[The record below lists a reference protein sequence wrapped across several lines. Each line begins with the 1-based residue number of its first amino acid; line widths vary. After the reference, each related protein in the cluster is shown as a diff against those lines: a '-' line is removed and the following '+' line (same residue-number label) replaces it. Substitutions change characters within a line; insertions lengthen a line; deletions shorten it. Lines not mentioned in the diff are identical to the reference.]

1 MKTEGCLSAFCHL
14 MQVKF
19 TNQPAGK
26 LKYMTKA
33 SPPPRHS
40 PNSPPEQPP
49 TERHRLN
56 LPGVL
61 PIDGKQPLFWLYL
74 GLKDI
79 CHSPWLSLAHG
90 LVVAIGGGL
99 ITWLAYDRFWLLAS
113 AVSGFLVVA
122 PVLATSLYAMS
133 RAIERNEAV
142 NLQLLFK
149 TWTQWQTLQNNEP
162 VSYWCL
168 VRFGLLLALTGT
180 GWVMT
185 SSSLITLLAPMPIHT
200 PMDFIRHVVLNP
212 DSYLF
217 ELWLMLGGLMAA
229 PVFASS
235 VVAMPLLLDR
245 QLNTLQAVLTSW
257 KVVLTHPMPMV
268 LWAFLIMALSMMGIL
283 SLFIGL
289 IVIVPVLGHASWHA
303 YRDLVDTHYIPER
316 MPHQEAV

>member
-1 MKTEGCLSAFCHL
+1 

-19 TNQPAGK
+19 TVGLAGK
-26 LKYMTKA
+26 LAGMTHA
-33 SPPPRHS
+33 SPPPDHT
-40 PNSPPEQPP
+40 PKPAPDEPQPKSD
-49 TERHRLN
+49 RLN

-61 PIDGKQPLFWLYL
+61 PIDGKQPLYWLFL

-79 CHSPWLSLAHG
+79 GHSPWLSLAHG
-90 LVVAIGGGL
+90 LVMAIGGGL
-99 ITWLAYDRFWLLAS
+99 ITWLAHDRFWLLAS

-133 RAIERNEAV
+133 RAIERKEAV
-142 NLQLLFK
+142 NLRLLFK

-168 VRFGLLLALTGT
+168 VRFGLLLALAGT
-180 GWVMT
+180 GWVLT
-185 SSSLITLLAPMPIHT
+185 SSALITLLAPMPIHT
-200 PMDFIRHVVLNP
+200 PMDFIRHVVLNT

-257 KVVLTHPMPMV
+257 KVVMTHPMPMV
-268 LWAFLIMALSMMGIL
+268 LWAFLIMGLSLMGIL

-289 IVIVPVLGHASWHA
+289 IVVVPLLGHASWHA
-303 YRDLVDTHYIPER
+303 YRRLVDTRGVPER
-316 MPHQEAV
+316 MPRQEVV

>member
-1 MKTEGCLSAFCHL
+1 
-14 MQVKF
+14 
-19 TNQPAGK
+19 
-26 LKYMTKA
+26 
-33 SPPPRHS
+33 
-40 PNSPPEQPP
+40 
-49 TERHRLN
+49 LN

-61 PIDGKQPLFWLYL
+61 PIDGKQPLYWLYL

-90 LVVAIGGGL
+90 LAMAMGGGL
-99 ITWLAYDRFWLLAS
+99 ITWLAHDRFWLLAS

-133 RAIERNEAV
+133 RAIERNETV
-142 NLQLLFK
+142 NLRLLFK
-149 TWTQWQTLQNNEP
+149 TWTQWQTLQNNES

-168 VRFGLLLALTGT
+168 VRFGLLLALAGT
-180 GWVMT
+180 GWVLT
-185 SSSLITLLAPMPIHT
+185 SSALITLLAPVPIHT

-212 DSYLF
+212 DSHLF

-268 LWAFLIMALSMMGIL
+268 LWAFLIMGLSLLGLL

-289 IVIVPVLGHASWHA
+289 IVIVPMLGHASWHA
-303 YRDLVDTHYIPER
+303 YRDLVDTRDVPER
-316 MPHQEAV
+316 MPRKEAV

>member
-1 MKTEGCLSAFCHL
+1 MH
-14 MQVKF
+14 VKF
-19 TNQPAGK
+19 LKSWVDK
-26 LKYMTKA
+26 LACMTQA
-33 SPPPRHS
+33 PPPPSDSS
-40 PNSPPEQPP
+40 PNPSPELPQA
-49 TERHRLN
+49 ERRRLN
-56 LPGVL
+56 LPNVL
-61 PIDGKQPLFWLYL
+61 PIKSHQPLYWLYL
-74 GLKDI
+74 GLKDM
-79 CHSPWLSLAHG
+79 CHSPWLSMAHG
-90 LVVAIGGGL
+90 LVMAICGGM
-99 ITWLAYDRFWLLAS
+99 ITWVAHDRFWLLAS

-142 NLQLLFK
+142 NRRLLFK

-168 VRFGLLLALTGT
+168 VRFGLLLGLAGT
-180 GWVMT
+180 GWVLT
-185 SSSLITLLAPMPIHT
+185 SSALITLLAPVPIHT

-212 DSYLF
+212 EGYLF

-257 KVVLTHPMPMV
+257 KVVMTHPMPMV
-268 LWAFLIMALSMMGIL
+268 LWAFLIMGLSMVGIL

-289 IVIVPVLGHASWHA
+289 ILIIPLLGHASWHA
-303 YRDLVDTHYIPER
+303 YRDLVDTQDVPER
-316 MPHQEAV
+316 MPRQELV

>member
-1 MKTEGCLSAFCHL
+1 

-19 TNQPAGK
+19 SKRVMGK
-26 LKYMTKA
+26 LSGMTQA
-33 SPPPRHS
+33 SPPPQPS
-40 PNSPPEQPP
+40 PNQPP
-49 TERHRLN
+49 DQPQGRPVRLN

-90 LVVAIGGGL
+90 LVIAICGGL
-99 ITWLAYDRFWLLAS
+99 ITWLAHDRFWLLAS

-133 RAIERNEAV
+133 RAIERNETV
-142 NLQLLFK
+142 NLRLLFK

-168 VRFGLLLALTGT
+168 VRFGLLLGLAGT
-180 GWVMT
+180 GWVLT
-185 SSSLITLLAPMPIHT
+185 SSALITLLAPMSIQT

-245 QLNTLQAVLTSW
+245 QMSTLQAVLTSW
-257 KVVLTHPMPMV
+257 KVVLTHPMPMA
-268 LWAFLIMALSMMGIL
+268 LWAFLIMGLSMMGIL

-289 IVIVPVLGHASWHA
+289 VVIVPMLGHASWHA
-303 YRDLVDTHYIPER
+303 YRDLVDTRDVPER
-316 MPHQEAV
+316 MPRQEAV

>member
-1 MKTEGCLSAFCHL
+1 

-19 TNQPAGK
+19 TTHPVDK
-26 LKYMTKA
+26 LDGMTQA
-33 SPPPRHS
+33 SLPPHRS
-40 PNSPPEQPP
+40 PNPRPEQPP
-49 TERHRLN
+49 TERGPLN

-61 PIDGKQPLFWLYL
+61 PINGRQPLYWLYL
-74 GLKDI
+74 GLRDL

-90 LVVAIGGGL
+90 LVMAMGGGL
-99 ITWLAYDRFWLLAS
+99 ITWLAHDRFWLLAS

-142 NLQLLFK
+142 NPRLLFR

-168 VRFGLLLALTGT
+168 VRFGLLLGLAGT

-185 SSSLITLLAPMPIHT
+185 SSALITLLAPVPIHS

-212 DSYLF
+212 HSYLF

-235 VVAMPLLLDR
+235 VVAIPLLLDR
-245 QLNTLQAVLTSW
+245 QLNTMQAVLTSW

-268 LWAFLIMALSMMGIL
+268 LWAFLIMALSMVGIL

-289 IVIVPVLGHASWHA
+289 IVIVPMLGHASWHA
-303 YRDLVDTHYIPER
+303 YRDLVDTRDVPER
-316 MPHQEAV
+316 MPALEAM

>member
-1 MKTEGCLSAFCHL
+1 

-19 TNQPAGK
+19 SNPVVGK
-26 LKYMTKA
+26 LSGMTQA
-33 SPPPRHS
+33 SPPPQPS
-40 PNSPPEQPP
+40 PNQPP
-49 TERHRLN
+49 DQPQGRRVRLN

-90 LVVAIGGGL
+90 LVIAICGGL
-99 ITWLAYDRFWLLAS
+99 ITWLAHDRFWLLAS

-133 RAIERNEAV
+133 RAIERNETV
-142 NLQLLFK
+142 NLRLLFK

-168 VRFGLLLALTGT
+168 VRFGLLLGLAGT
-180 GWVMT
+180 GWVLT
-185 SSSLITLLAPMPIHT
+185 SSALITLLAPMPIHT
-200 PMDFIRHVVLNP
+200 PMDFIRHVVLNS

-245 QLNTLQAVLTSW
+245 QMSTLQAVLTSW
-257 KVVLTHPMPMV
+257 KVVLTHPIPMA
-268 LWAFLIMALSMMGIL
+268 LWAFLIMGLSMMGIL

-289 IVIVPVLGHASWHA
+289 VVIVPMLGHASWHA
-303 YRDLVDTHYIPER
+303 YRDLVDTRDVPER
-316 MPHQEAV
+316 MPRQEAV

>member
-1 MKTEGCLSAFCHL
+1 MS
-14 MQVKF
+14 Q
-19 TNQPAGK
+19 
-26 LKYMTKA
+26 A
-33 SPPPRHS
+33 SPPS
-40 PNSPPEQPP
+40 EPPATPG
-49 TERHRLN
+49 RLN

-61 PIDGKQPLFWLYL
+61 HIDGKQPLIWLYR

-79 CHSPWLSLAHG
+79 GHSPWLSMAHG
-90 LVVAIGGGL
+90 LVIAMGGGL
-99 ITWLAYDRFWLLAS
+99 ITWLAHDRFWLLAS

-142 NLQLLFK
+142 NLRLLFK
-149 TWTQWQTLQNNEP
+149 TWTQWQTLHNNGA

-168 VRFGLLLALTGT
+168 VRFGLLLALAGT
-180 GWVMT
+180 GWVLT
-185 SSSLITLLAPMPIHT
+185 SSALITLLAPVPIQT

-212 DSYLF
+212 NSYLF
-217 ELWLMLGGLMAA
+217 ELWLMVGGLMAA

-245 QLNTLQAVLTSW
+245 QLSTLQAVLTSW

-268 LWAFLIMALSMMGIL
+268 LWAFLIMGLSMMGIL

-289 IVIVPVLGHASWHA
+289 IVIVPMLGHSSWHA
-303 YRDLVDTHYIPER
+303 YRDLVDTRDVAER
-316 MPHQEAV
+316 MPAQKAV

>member
-1 MKTEGCLSAFCHL
+1 

-19 TNQPAGK
+19 SNPVVGK
-26 LKYMTKA
+26 LSGMTQA
-33 SPPPRHS
+33 SPPPQPS
-40 PNSPPEQPP
+40 PNQPP
-49 TERHRLN
+49 DQPQSRRVRLN

-90 LVVAIGGGL
+90 LVIAICGGL

-133 RAIERNEAV
+133 RAIERNETV
-142 NLQLLFK
+142 NLRLLFK

-168 VRFGLLLALTGT
+168 VRFGLLLGLAGT
-180 GWVMT
+180 GWVLT
-185 SSSLITLLAPMPIHT
+185 SSALITLLAPMSIQT
-200 PMDFIRHVVLNP
+200 PMDFVRHVVLNP

-245 QLNTLQAVLTSW
+245 RMNTLQAVLTSW
-257 KVVLTHPMPMV
+257 KVVLTHPIPMA
-268 LWAFLIMALSMMGIL
+268 LWAFLIMGLSMMGIL

-289 IVIVPVLGHASWHA
+289 VVIVPMLGHASWHA
-303 YRDLVDTHYIPER
+303 YRDLVDTRDVPER
-316 MPHQEAV
+316 MPRQEAV

>member
-1 MKTEGCLSAFCHL
+1 

-19 TNQPAGK
+19 SNPVVGK
-26 LKYMTKA
+26 LSGMTQA
-33 SPPPRHS
+33 SPPPQPS
-40 PNSPPEQPP
+40 PNQPP
-49 TERHRLN
+49 DQPQGRRVRLN

-90 LVVAIGGGL
+90 LVIAICGGL
-99 ITWLAYDRFWLLAS
+99 ITWLAHDRFWLLAS

-133 RAIERNEAV
+133 RAIERNETV
-142 NLQLLFK
+142 NLRLLFK

-168 VRFGLLLALTGT
+168 VRFGLLLGLAGT
-180 GWVMT
+180 GWVLT
-185 SSSLITLLAPMPIHT
+185 SSALITLLAPMPIHT
-200 PMDFIRHVVLNP
+200 PMDFIRHVVLNS

-245 QLNTLQAVLTSW
+245 QMSTLQAVLTSW
-257 KVVLTHPMPMV
+257 KVVLTHPTPMA
-268 LWAFLIMALSMMGIL
+268 LWAFLIMGLSMMGIL

-289 IVIVPVLGHASWHA
+289 VVIVPMLGHASWHA
-303 YRDLVDTHYIPER
+303 YRDLVDTRDVPER
-316 MPHQEAV
+316 MPRQEAV

>member
-1 MKTEGCLSAFCHL
+1 MSQE
-14 MQVKF
+14 
-19 TNQPAGK
+19 
-26 LKYMTKA
+26 
-33 SPPPRHS
+33 SPPS
-40 PNSPPEQPP
+40 EPPATPG
-49 TERHRLN
+49 RLN

-61 PIDGKQPLFWLYL
+61 PIDSKQPLVWLFR

-79 CHSPWLSLAHG
+79 GHSPWLSLAHG
-90 LVVAIGGGL
+90 LVIAMGGGL
-99 ITWLAYDRFWLLAS
+99 ITGLAHDRFWLLAS

-142 NLQLLFK
+142 NLRLLFN

-168 VRFGLLLALTGT
+168 VRFGLLLALAGT
-180 GWVMT
+180 GWVLT
-185 SSSLITLLAPMPIHT
+185 SSALITLLAPVAIHT

-245 QLNTLQAVLTSW
+245 QVNTLQAVLTSW

-268 LWAFLIMALSMMGIL
+268 LWAFLIMGLSMLGVL
-283 SLFIGL
+283 SLFLGL
-289 IVIVPVLGHASWHA
+289 IVIVPILGHASWHA
-303 YRDLVDTHYIPER
+303 YRDLVDTQHVPER
-316 MPHQEAV
+316 MPRQKLV

>member
-1 MKTEGCLSAFCHL
+1 

-19 TNQPAGK
+19 SNPVVGK
-26 LKYMTKA
+26 LSGMTQA
-33 SPPPRHS
+33 SPPPQPS
-40 PNSPPEQPP
+40 PNQPP
-49 TERHRLN
+49 DQPQGRRVRLN

-90 LVVAIGGGL
+90 LVIAICGGL
-99 ITWLAYDRFWLLAS
+99 ITWLAHDRFWLLAS

-133 RAIERNEAV
+133 RAIERNETV
-142 NLQLLFK
+142 NLRLLFK

-168 VRFGLLLALTGT
+168 VRFGLLLGLAGT
-180 GWVMT
+180 GWVLT
-185 SSSLITLLAPMPIHT
+185 SSALITLMAPMPIHT
-200 PMDFIRHVVLNP
+200 PMDFIRHVVLNS

-245 QLNTLQAVLTSW
+245 RMNTLQAVLTSW
-257 KVVLTHPMPMV
+257 KVVLTHPIPMA
-268 LWAFLIMALSMMGIL
+268 LWAFLIMGLSMMGIL

-289 IVIVPVLGHASWHA
+289 VVIVPMLGHASWHA
-303 YRDLVDTHYIPER
+303 YRDLVDTRDVPER
-316 MPHQEAV
+316 MPRQEAV

>member
-1 MKTEGCLSAFCHL
+1 
-14 MQVKF
+14 
-19 TNQPAGK
+19 
-26 LKYMTKA
+26 MTQA
-33 SPPPRHS
+33 SPPPHQTPS
-40 PNSPPEQPP
+40 PLPEQ
-49 TERHRLN
+49 TQTKRARLS

-61 PIDGKQPLFWLYL
+61 SIDVKQPLYWLYL

-79 CHSPWLSLAHG
+79 GHSPWLSLAHG
-90 LVVAIGGGL
+90 LVIAMGGGL
-99 ITWLAYDRFWLLAS
+99 VTWLAHDRFWLLAS

-142 NLQLLFK
+142 NLRLLFK

-168 VRFGLLLALTGT
+168 VRFGLLLALAGT
-180 GWVMT
+180 GWVLT
-185 SSSLITLLAPMPIHT
+185 SSALITLLAPVPIHT

-212 DSYLF
+212 DSHLF

-268 LWAFLIMALSMMGIL
+268 LWAFLIMGLSLLGLL

-289 IVIVPVLGHASWHA
+289 IVIVPMLGHASWHA
-303 YRDLVDTHYIPER
+303 YRDLVDTRDVPER
-316 MPHQEAV
+316 MPRKEAV

>member
-1 MKTEGCLSAFCHL
+1 
-14 MQVKF
+14 
-19 TNQPAGK
+19 
-26 LKYMTKA
+26 MTQA
-33 SPPPRHS
+33 SPPPHQTPS
-40 PNSPPEQPP
+40 PLPEQ
-49 TERHRLN
+49 TQTKHARLS
-56 LPGVL
+56 LPCVL
-61 PIDGKQPLFWLYL
+61 SIDVKQPLYWLYL

-79 CHSPWLSLAHG
+79 GHSPWLSLAHG
-90 LVVAIGGGL
+90 LVIAMGGGL
-99 ITWLAYDRFWLLAS
+99 ITWLAHDRFWLLAS

-142 NLQLLFK
+142 NLRLLFK

-168 VRFGLLLALTGT
+168 VRFGLLLALAGT
-180 GWVMT
+180 GWVLT
-185 SSSLITLLAPMPIHT
+185 SSALITLLAPVPIHT

-212 DSYLF
+212 DSHLF

-245 QLNTLQAVLTSW
+245 QLNTFQAVLTSW
-257 KVVLTHPMPMV
+257 KVVLTHPMPMA
-268 LWAFLIMALSMMGIL
+268 LWAFLIMGLSMMGIL

-289 IVIVPVLGHASWHA
+289 IVIVPMLGHASWHA
-303 YRDLVDTHYIPER
+303 YRDLVDTRDVPER
-316 MPHQEAV
+316 HPKSKAV

>member
-1 MKTEGCLSAFCHL
+1 
-14 MQVKF
+14 
-19 TNQPAGK
+19 
-26 LKYMTKA
+26 MTPA
-33 SPPPRHS
+33 SPPPQPSVS
-40 PNSPPEQPP
+40 PQPKEP
-49 TERHRLN
+49 QTRLDRLN

-61 PIDGKQPLFWLYL
+61 PIDGKRPFYWLYL

-79 CHSPWLSLAHG
+79 CHSPWLSLTHG
-90 LVVAIGGGL
+90 LLMAMGGGL
-99 ITWLAYDRFWLLAS
+99 ITWLAHDRFWLLAS
-113 AVSGFLVVA
+113 AVSGFLVIA

-149 TWTQWQTLQNNEP
+149 TWTQWQSLQNNEP
-162 VSYWCL
+162 VRYWCL
-168 VRFGLLLALTGT
+168 VRFGLLLALAGT

-185 SSSLITLLAPMPIHT
+185 SSALITLLAPVPIHT
-200 PMDFIRHVVLNP
+200 PMDFIHHVVLNS
-212 DSYLF
+212 DHYLF

-268 LWAFLIMALSMMGIL
+268 LWAFLIMGLSMMGIL
-283 SLFIGL
+283 SFFIGL
-289 IVIVPVLGHASWHA
+289 IVIVPMLGHASWHA
-303 YRDLVDTHYIPER
+303 YRDLVGTQDVPEHNPGTKA
-316 MPHQEAV
+316 M

>member
-1 MKTEGCLSAFCHL
+1 MH
-14 MQVKF
+14 VKF
-19 TNQPAGK
+19 TKHPKGK
-26 LKYMTKA
+26 LDGMTQA
-33 SPPPRHS
+33 SPS
-40 PNSPPEQPP
+40 PHPTSNPPPEKPP
-49 TERHRLN
+49 TEHGRLN

-61 PIDGKQPLFWLYL
+61 PINGKQPFFWLYL
-74 GLKDI
+74 GLKDMG
-79 CHSPWLSLAHG
+79 HSPWLSLAHG
-90 LVVAIGGGL
+90 LVMAVGGGL
-99 ITWLAYDRFWLLAS
+99 ITWLAHDRFWLLAS

-168 VRFGLLLALTGT
+168 VRFGLLLGLAGT
-180 GWVMT
+180 GWVLT
-185 SSSLITLLAPMPIHT
+185 SSALITLLAPVAIQT
-200 PMDFIRHVVLNP
+200 PMDFIRHVVLSP
-212 DSYLF
+212 DHFLF
-217 ELWLMLGGLMAA
+217 ELWLLLGGLMAA

-268 LWAFLIMALSMMGIL
+268 LWAFLIMGLSMMGIL

-289 IVIVPVLGHASWHA
+289 IVIVPMLGHASWHA
-303 YRDLVDTHYIPER
+303 YRDLVDTQGVPER
-316 MPHQEAV
+316 MPRQGAE

>member
-1 MKTEGCLSAFCHL
+1 MS
-14 MQVKF
+14 QD
-19 TNQPAGK
+19 
-26 LKYMTKA
+26 
-33 SPPPRHS
+33 SPPSETPATS
-40 PNSPPEQPP
+40 G
-49 TERHRLN
+49 RLN

-61 PIDGKQPLFWLYL
+61 AIDGKQPLHWLYL

-79 CHSPWLSLAHG
+79 GHSPWLSLAHG
-90 LVVAIGGGL
+90 LVIAMGGGL
-99 ITWLAYDRFWLLAS
+99 ITGLAHDRFWLLAS

-142 NLQLLFK
+142 NLRLLFK

-162 VSYWCL
+162 VNYWCL
-168 VRFGLLLALTGT
+168 VRFGLLLALAGT
-180 GWVMT
+180 GWVLT
-185 SSSLITLLAPMPIHT
+185 SSALITLLAPVAIHT

-245 QLNTLQAVLTSW
+245 QVNTLQAVLTSW

-268 LWAFLIMALSMMGIL
+268 LWAFLIMGLSMVGVL
-283 SLFIGL
+283 SLFLGL
-289 IVIVPVLGHASWHA
+289 IVIVPILGHASWHA
-303 YRDLVDTHYIPER
+303 YRDLVDTQHVPER
-316 MPHQEAV
+316 MPRQKAV

>member
-1 MKTEGCLSAFCHL
+1 M
-14 MQVKF
+14 
-19 TNQPAGK
+19 P
-26 LKYMTKA
+26 A
-33 SPPPRHS
+33 SPPS
-40 PNSPPEQPP
+40 PNPLPKQPP
-49 TERHRLN
+49 KKFDRLN

-74 GLKDI
+74 GLRDI

-90 LVVAIGGGL
+90 LSMALGGGL
-99 ITWLAYDRFWLLAS
+99 ITWLAYDRFWLLAG

-142 NLQLLFK
+142 NLRLLFK
-149 TWTQWQTLQNNEP
+149 TWTQWQTLHNNEP
-162 VSYWCL
+162 VSYWCM
-168 VRFGLLLALTGT
+168 VRFGLLLALAGT

-185 SSSLITLLAPMPIHT
+185 SSALITLLAPVPIHT
-200 PMDFIRHVVLNP
+200 PMDFIRHVVLKP
-212 DSYLF
+212 DHYLF
-217 ELWLMLGGLMAA
+217 ELWLILGGLMAA

-245 QLNTLQAVLTSW
+245 QMNTLQAVLTSW

-268 LWAFLIMALSMMGIL
+268 LWAFLIMGLSMMGIL

-289 IVIVPVLGHASWHA
+289 IVIVPMLGHASWHA
-303 YRDLVDTHYIPER
+303 YRDLVDTREVAER
-316 MPHQEAV
+316 HPSTKAV

>member
-1 MKTEGCLSAFCHL
+1 

-19 TNQPAGK
+19 LNHSAGK
-26 LKYMTKA
+26 LDCMTHA
-33 SPPPRHS
+33 SPPPHHS
-40 PNSPPEQPP
+40 PNLPP
-49 TERHRLN
+49 TQHRPERGRLN
-56 LPGVL
+56 LPAVL
-61 PIDGKQPLFWLYL
+61 PIDGNQPLYWLYL

-90 LVVAIGGGL
+90 LVMAICGGL
-99 ITWLAYDRFWLLAS
+99 ITWLAHDRFWLLAS

-133 RAIERNEAV
+133 RAIERNETV
-142 NLQLLFK
+142 NLRLLFK

-168 VRFGLLLALTGT
+168 VRFGFLLALAGT
-180 GWVMT
+180 GWVLT
-185 SSSLITLLAPMPIHT
+185 SSALITLLAPVPIHT
-200 PMDFIRHVVLNP
+200 PMDFIRHVVLSPN
-212 DSYLF
+212 SYLF
-217 ELWLMLGGLMAA
+217 ELWLVLGGLMAA

-268 LWAFLIMALSMMGIL
+268 LWAFLIMGLSMMGIL

-289 IVIVPVLGHASWHA
+289 IVIVPMLGHASWHA
-303 YRDLVDTHYIPER
+303 YRDLVDTRDVPER
-316 MPHQEAV
+316 MPRQEFV

>member
-1 MKTEGCLSAFCHL
+1 MD
-14 MQVKF
+14 
-19 TNQPAGK
+19 K
-26 LKYMTKA
+26 LDGMTQA

-40 PNSPPEQPP
+40 SNSPSEQPP
-49 TERHRLN
+49 TGRGRLN

-61 PIDGKQPLFWLYL
+61 PIAGKQPVYWLYL

-90 LVVAIGGGL
+90 LIMAMGGGL
-99 ITWLAYDRFWLLAS
+99 ITWLAHDQFWLLAS
-113 AVSGFLVVA
+113 TVSGFLVVA

-142 NLQLLFK
+142 NLRLLFN

-168 VRFGLLLALTGT
+168 VRFGLLLGLAGT

-185 SSSLITLLAPMPIHT
+185 SSALISLLAPVPIHT
-200 PMDFIRHVVLNP
+200 PIDFIRHVVLNP
-212 DSYLF
+212 NSYLF
-217 ELWLMLGGLMAA
+217 ELWLVLGGLMAA

-245 QLNTLQAVLTSW
+245 QVNTLQAVLTSW
-257 KVVLTHPMPMV
+257 KVVLTHPMPMA
-268 LWAFLIMALSMMGIL
+268 LWAFLIMGLSMVGIL

-289 IVIVPVLGHASWHA
+289 IVIVPMLGHASWHA
-303 YRDLVDTHYIPER
+303 YRVLVDTRDVPER
-316 MPHQEAV
+316 MPRQGAG